1 MSLKAKLSIT
11 LKADDVVIAE
21 TEDTKLW
28 LKIFTSIIESS
39 PAHAGGASNE
49 HGQEHHQGG
58 VSA

>member
-21 TEDTKLW
+21 TEDTRLW
-28 LKIFTSIIESS
+28 LKILTSIAEASL
-39 PAHAGGASNE
+39 AQAGS
-49 HGQEHHQGG
+49 HGEPHDHQHNQGG